1 MATLSPHPNLSD
13 RRKHK
18 RVELRVL
25 AHVFR
30 GSEVIRISTQNISIG
45 GFYGRCDERFACG
58 EQFDTLL
65 DIDSSPAEGLG
76 QLQSSG
82 ARLRCVVRVVRV
94 EEMKPEGPDDA
105 KERFG
110 VAFAVE
116 TYQVASSHC

>member
-1 MATLSPHPNLSD
+1 MADLSPHPNLSD

-30 GSEVIRISTQNISIG
+30 GSEVIRITTQNISIG
-45 GFYGRCDERFACG
+45 GFYGLCTERFACG
-58 EQFDTLL
+58 EQLNTLL
-65 DIDSSPAEGLG
+65 DIDSPTEGLG

-94 EEMKPEGPDDA
+94 EAMKPEGPDDA
-105 KERFG
+105 MERFG

-116 TYQVASSHC
+116 TYHVASSHC

>member
-1 MATLSPHPNLSD
+1 MATLSPHPDLSE

-18 RVELRVL
+18 RVELRAL

-30 GSEVIRISTQNISIG
+30 GSEVIRITTQNISIG
-45 GFYGRCDERFACG
+45 GFYGRCYERFACG
-58 EQFDTLL
+58 EQFNTLL
-65 DIDSSPAEGLG
+65 DIGSSPAEGFG

-82 ARLRCVVRVVRV
+82 ARFRCMVRVVRV

-105 KERFG
+105 MERFG

-116 TYQVASSHC
+116 TYQVL

>member
-1 MATLSPHPNLSD
+1 MADLLPHPNLSD

-18 RVELRVL
+18 RVELCVL

-30 GSEVIRISTQNISIG
+30 GSDVIRITTQNISIG
-45 GFYGRCDERFACG
+45 GFYGRCEERFACG
-58 EQFDTLL
+58 DQFNALL

-76 QLQSSG
+76 QPQSSG

-94 EEMKPEGPDDA
+94 DDTKPDGPDDA
-105 KERFG
+105 MERFG

-116 TYQVASSHC
+116 TYQVASSHW